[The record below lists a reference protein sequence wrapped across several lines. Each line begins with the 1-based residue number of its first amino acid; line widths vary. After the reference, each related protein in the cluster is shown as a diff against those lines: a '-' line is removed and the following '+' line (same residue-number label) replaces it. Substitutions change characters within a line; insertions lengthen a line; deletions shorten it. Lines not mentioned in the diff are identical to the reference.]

1 MPDYRYCPVCGAPL
15 APYRVSGEPHAACS
29 AGCGFIHYD
38 NPVPV
43 LAAVVEHEGLIVL
56 ARNVAWPASWY
67 GLITGF
73 LEKGER
79 PEEGVLREVKEELN
93 LDASAPTLIGVYP
106 FARMNQVIIAYHV
119 AASGEIRLNEELAD
133 YRRIPPEKLR
143 TWPAG
148 TGEALRDWLRSRGY
162 QPETLAFGS
171 A

>member
-73 LEKGER
+73 LEMGER

-106 FARMNQVIIAYHV
+106 FA
-119 AASGEIRLNEELAD
+119 
-133 YRRIPPEKLR
+133 RIPPEKLR